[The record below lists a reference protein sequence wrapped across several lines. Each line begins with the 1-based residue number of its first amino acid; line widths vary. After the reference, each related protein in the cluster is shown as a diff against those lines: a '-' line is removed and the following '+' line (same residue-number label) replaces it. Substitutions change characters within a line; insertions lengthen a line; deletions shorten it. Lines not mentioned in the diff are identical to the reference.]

1 MDKEIRPMLSA
12 TELVDH
18 LESKGIKFEL
28 TSKEEAVKYLKN
40 SNNYFRLASYRK
52 SFPKYENGV
61 NEGKYINLD
70 FKMLTDLAIIDM
82 RLRNVL
88 LEIAIDLEHYVKV
101 KILSVVEE
109 NFKDGYGIIEEYIQ
123 FLKARNEYDSLERE
137 INQNEDGTYCGEII
151 KKYGGNYPIWAFI
164 ELITFGRLVS
174 LYQFIAYKIDDF
186 KMQKDINLLKDIRE
200 LRNAC
205 AHNNCILNDLRTN
218 TTDKSPH
225 FGIIF
230 DLEKIGISKTVR
242 DKKLSNMR
250 IKQIVSLLYLNR
262 VTITS
267 GGILRHQKDELYKLA
282 DRIKYSISYYDGNEI
297 VQTNLNFIIKI
308 IENWLSIIFE
318 NVLKIFIY

>member
-1 MDKEIRPMLSA
+1 METEVRPMLTA

-28 TSKEEAVKYLKN
+28 TSKDEAVKYLKDN
-40 SNNYFRLASYRK
+40 NNYFRLASYRK

-61 NEGKYINLD
+61 NEGKYIKLD

-101 KILSVVEE
+101 KMLSVVEE
-109 NFKDGYGIIEEYIQ
+109 NFKDGYRIIKEYIQ
-123 FLKARNEYDSLERE
+123 FLKDRNEYDSLERE

-151 KKYGGNYPIWAFI
+151 KKYCNDYPIWAFI

-174 LYQFIAYKIDDF
+174 LYQFIAYKINDF
-186 KMQKDINLLKDIRE
+186 KMQKNTNLLKDIRE

-218 TTDKSPH
+218 TTNQNAH

-230 DLEKIGISKTVR
+230 DLEKIGISKVVR

-250 IKQIVSLLYLNR
+250 IKQIVSLLYFNK
-262 VTITS
+262 VTTTS
-267 GGILRHQKDELYKLA
+267 SGILQHQKEELYKFV
-282 DRIKYSISYYDGNEI
+282 DRIKRSINYYDGNEI

-308 IENWLSIIFE
+308 IENW
-318 NVLKIFIY
+318 Y